1 MIVGGRSDGHSAISD
16 CWIHDL
22 TTMKWK
28 KVAHVYVYVS
38 DIIYVVFGLQLQVR
52 ADGLVQHNKIVTV
65 LWVHDV

>member
-1 MIVGGRSDGHSAISD
+1 MIVGGRSDGYSAISD

-38 DIIYVVFGLQLQVR
+38 DIIYVVFWSSAIR
-52 ADGLVQHNKIVTV
+52 APLVQHN
-65 LWVHDV
+65 DD

>member
-38 DIIYVVFGLQLQVR
+38 DIIYVVFWSSAAGKSR
-52 ADGLVQHNKIVTV
+52 
-65 LWVHDV
+65 WVSTTQ

>member
-1 MIVGGRSDGHSAISD
+1 MIVGGRSDGYSAISD

-38 DIIYVVFGLQLQVR
+38 DIIYVVFWSS
-52 ADGLVQHNKIVTV
+52 AAITP
-65 LWVHDV
+65 